1 MPSELERRGKRG
13 GYAEGTNV
21 NLSLD
26 SSGKFWNINRIKDP
40 EPLFKGKKD
49 VSDKQILTQGNISD
63 VDNRRTAKSKVL
75 NANRRELIN
84 EIILKE
90 ALRQGYAEDGKPIP
104 NETEGQFAR
113 RQKKQE
119 IEATNR
125 VDAKI
130 GKYSGTKKQKDFGFS
145 EAGKAKLEDAKRIY
159 AERIPF
165 DAQSEK
171 LREGEDKSAGKL
183 YDSLRSLKK
192 SHSTAIAINKEF
204 IDLDK
209 IDQVTSTGRR
219 IPASSNIITEKEAK
233 KDKDGKVKLGK
244 DEVILAKG
252 ESITS
257 YRISTETIKPGI
269 ISAVTG
275 KMSVSVSTEIRKS
288 ETIRTARTIG
298 APPSEGKLGYD
309 QEIAVQESYAKREA
323 GKGFIYRQS
332 NRLYFYREGNELVV
346 GLKDK
351 DGNILY
357 NTNIGIILANA
368 LKKQGT
374 GTGTIYI
381 NNIPFTDSDFIQGAD
396 GRWRLQP
403 IAETELNAPEID
415 GRISA
420 RLSDKYQPQFKI
432 LSETTKALR
441 PEKAPQKL
449 YGQFE
454 SFATIIGSQ
463 DGKTIINEYS
473 IDARVAIKYLK
484 LVTKEKGA
492 GYSVIA
498 TDFTVAKQGQ
508 MTFVGLDKI
517 AKMKDTSKSN
527 YYGFVFPNTGGDENA
542 AQFQS
547 YEKFIQIAIV
557 GDKLM
562 VTIKSPDIDW
572 AGLMPIPGSPP

>member
-13 GYAEGTNV
+13 KYVEGTNV
-21 NLSLD
+21 NMVLD
-26 SSGKFWNINRIKDP
+26 ASGKFWNINRIKDP
-40 EPLFKGKKD
+40 EPLFKGKKGI
-49 VSDKQILTQGNISD
+49 SDSQILKQGNISD

-75 NANRRELIN
+75 NAGRKELIN

-192 SHSTAIAINKEF
+192 SHSTVIAINKEF
-204 IDLDK
+204 ISLDK
-209 IDQVTSTGRR
+209 IDQVTSSGRK
-219 IPASSNIITEKEAK
+219 IPASTNIITKKEAK
-233 KDKDGKVKLGK
+233 KDKDGNVKLGK
-244 DEVILAKG
+244 DEAILSKG
-252 ESITS
+252 EYITS
-257 YRISTETIKPGI
+257 YQISTETLKTGI
-269 ISAVTG
+269 ISQATG

-288 ETIRTARTIG
+288 ETIRTARVIG

-332 NRLYFYREGNELVV
+332 NRLYFYREGNELIV

-357 NTNIGIILANA
+357 NTNVGIILANA

-374 GTGTIYI
+374 GSATIYI
-381 NNIPFTDSDFIQGAD
+381 NNIAFTESDFIQGAD

-403 IAETELNAPEID
+403 MAETELNAAEVE

-432 LSETTKALR
+432 LSETTNVLR
-441 PEKAPQKL
+441 PEKAPTKI
-449 YGQFE
+449 YGQSTSTAFIPVE
-454 SFATIIGSQ
+454 GGTNEEA
-463 DGKTIINEYS
+463 IINY
-473 IDARVAIKYLK
+473 
-484 LVTKEKGA
+484 
-492 GYSVIA
+492 YSVEANIAVNKELRKAGEGFAVVA
-498 TDFTVAKQGQ
+498 TDFSVTKQNRKLIIA
-508 MTFVGLDKI
+508 LDKI
-517 AKMKDTSKSN
+517 RHSGIAKHDLIFPATEGDNSATQFYNMDKFLILEMK
-527 YYGFVFPNTGGDENA
+527 E
-542 AQFQS
+542 
-547 YEKFIQIAIV
+547 EKLIV
-557 GDKLM
+557 TL
-562 VTIKSPDIDW
+562 ISPDLNWSGI
-572 AGLMPIPGSPP
+572 IPFTGKYPQ